1 MIGSGDGSK
10 LVIHLVCKSFYAI
23 KKGGEQ
29 AGLVK
34 DGACM
39 INPLQ
44 PPHNEKF
51 IKKIGLIK

>member
-1 MIGSGDGSK
+1 MGLETD
-10 LVIHLVCKSFYAI
+10 LNWSFIVFAKAFMH

-29 AGLVK
+29 PGLVEA
-34 DGACM
+34 GACM